1 MSGKIICQKS
11 SKCVNQSKRREKLRR
26 QPFFGRHQ
34 RQIQRQSGDH
44 SQEYLANF
52 GYKLNMK
59 VIYKK
64 LPSIFLAT
72 CLKLV

>member
-1 MSGKIICQKS
+1 MCQQKQDERNLEDNLTS
-11 SKCVNQSKRREKLRR
+11 IGCH
-26 QPFFGRHQ
+26 HQ

-64 LPSIFLAT
+64 TSFYSFGYLF
-72 CLKLV
+72 